1 MPASGRA
8 PNGRGSAQRRKRRVG
23 GLATHRHPRH
33 AKRKTRSPEG
43 KVWVADHWPRQIHR
57 CTPLWTYEYRA
68 RERKPSNP
76 ISGCSRPTTRAV
88 LSGRNWDDP
97 EGHGHPPDRCIGWHE
112 VCLEMAS
119 QGAGRGA
126 LQKPW
131 RHERGKTRPA
141 MIGRG
146 AKAQATQGRKKG
158 EAGGTPRTGRLKG
171 LWARTR
177 ADRSTPIFCIV

>member
-97 EGHGHPPDRCIGWHE
+97 EGHGHPPRPMHRVARSMLRDGVSRSRTRRAAKT
-112 VCLEMAS
+112 MAS
-119 QGAGRGA
+119 RERQNTPGDDRARGQGPSHSRPEEGRG
-126 LQKPW
+126 
-131 RHERGKTRPA
+131 RGDTPD
-141 MIGRG
+141 
-146 AKAQATQGRKKG
+146 G
-158 EAGGTPRTGRLKG
+158 ET
-171 LWARTR
+171 
-177 ADRSTPIFCIV
+177 